1 MTESESK
8 KGKWVLSF
16 ARNALQT
23 GTLILSQLPCIEGS
37 VKSERRNSIQ
47 LWFFVLFFVRHKSTN
62 KWLVEQYFFFFD
74 KSVGQYIK
82 HIFLSCEWPSLF
94 SMHEFLCFRQ
104 GWQLQLFSSE
114 SSNQAIWGADDN
126 DDLVQI

>member
-47 LWFFVLFFVRHKSTN
+47 LWFFVLFFVRHKSKN

-82 HIFLSCEWPSLF
+82 HIFYHVNGLRY
-94 SMHEFLCFRQ
+94 FLCTNFCASDKGDSFNCFHLKVQ
-104 GWQLQLFSSE
+104 TKLFV
-114 SSNQAIWGADDN
+114 
-126 DDLVQI
+126 VQMIMMI